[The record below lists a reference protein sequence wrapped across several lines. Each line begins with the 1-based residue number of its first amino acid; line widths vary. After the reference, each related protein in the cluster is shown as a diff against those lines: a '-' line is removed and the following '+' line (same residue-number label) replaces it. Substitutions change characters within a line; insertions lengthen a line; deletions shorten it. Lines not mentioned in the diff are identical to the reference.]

1 MIAVLGSRILVLGE
15 SLDKLTS
22 STIVLLNNQA
32 PMRHGEIVHAGP
44 DCENLRRG
52 DVAMFHENAGHA
64 IVIDET
70 TYIVI
75 HEDDVL
81 AYSPDITEMHMAE
94 DPQVK
99 ALREATEDL
108 EREIERA
115 KTLTDH
121 LKRQNDLVEGRETRD
136 LPEVATIPVID
147 EDGGQIKT

>member
-32 PMRHGEIVHAGP
+32 PMRHGEIIHAGP
-44 DCENLRRG
+44 DCENLKRG

-99 ALREATEDL
+99 ALREATEGL

-115 KTLTDH
+115 KTLTEH
-121 LKRQNDLVEGRETRD
+121 LKIQNSITENQLEKTAERHNEQLRKREANK
-136 LPEVATIPVID
+136 L
-147 EDGGQIKT
+147 

>member
-1 MIAVLGSRILVLGE
+1 MIAVLGSRVLVLGE

-22 STIVLLNNQA
+22 STIILINNQA
-32 PMRHGEIVHAGP
+32 PMRHGEIIHAGP

-52 DVAMFHENAGHA
+52 DVAMFHENAGHV

-81 AYSPDITEMHMAE
+81 AYSPNIMEMDMTE

-108 EREIERA
+108 E
-115 KTLTDH
+115 KH
-121 LKRQNDLVEGRETRD
+121 
-136 LPEVATIPVID
+136 
-147 EDGGQIKT
+147 IKTAKALTEYLKEQTELMDNHAPSNTSKGTEEV

>member
-32 PMRHGEIVHAGP
+32 PMRHGEIIHAGP
-44 DCENLRRG
+44 DCENLKRG

-99 ALREATEDL
+99 ALREATDDL
-108 EREIERA
+108 NREIERA
-115 KTLTDH
+115 RTLAEH
-121 LKRQNDLVEGRETRD
+121 LKKQNNLVENQVEQDIAET
-136 LPEVATIPVID
+136 AIPPP
-147 EDGGQIKT
+147 